1 MYFQVF
7 HFLCSVGSILRP
19 GRFRRDPRQ
28 LDEEEEMWFN
38 DDEYE
43 DESGTNSGA
52 TNSPSGQTSASS
64 QILSQSTSISPLG
77 ASQLQQASASSNLS
91 PGSGI
96 ANSSSPTG
104 NFFELLLIK
113 FGICYYIIPS
123 EYYLVKILPLLS
135 FAHWYR
141 W

>member
-1 MYFQVF
+1 MILIYPQVSN
-7 HFLCSVGSILRP
+7 FLRSVGSILRP

-52 TNSPSGQTSASS
+52 TSSPSGPSASS
-64 QILSQSTSISPLG
+64 QIMSQSTSISPSG

-104 NFFELLLIK
+104 NFF
-113 FGICYYIIPS
+113 
-123 EYYLVKILPLLS
+123 
-135 FAHWYR
+135 
-141 W
+141 